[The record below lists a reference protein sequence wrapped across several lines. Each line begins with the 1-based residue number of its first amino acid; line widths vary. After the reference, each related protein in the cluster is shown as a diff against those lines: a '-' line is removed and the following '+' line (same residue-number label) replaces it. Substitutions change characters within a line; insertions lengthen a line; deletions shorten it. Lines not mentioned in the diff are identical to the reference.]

1 MEDDDTSRCTLDVYR
16 ILNVLWLLFS
26 ACFGGYV
33 GYENAKGHE
42 AGYTIFGLIWGFFVG
57 LGAGGAV
64 LVPLFQ
70 LLIRIESRC
79 LRKRHRY
86 FGATS
91 RMSAEEIGKM
101 VLSGIGLLF
110 VLYSGYFAYEQA
122 DVHPWGN
129 GILGMLV
136 GCVIAAFA
144 AGILYC
150 LFWMVMCT
158 AFAEGVGQ
166 IVRRAST
173 TTTGPGVDG
182 LALGASVAY
191 SVGVQIDEVTQ
202 V

>member
-1 MEDDDTSRCTLDVYR
+1 MEDDDTSRRTFDVYR

-26 ACFGGYV
+26 ACFGGYG
-33 GYENAKGHE
+33 GYTNAKGHE

-57 LGAGGAV
+57 VGAGKAV

-70 LLIRIESRC
+70 LLIRLEKRC
-79 LRKRHRY
+79 LRKRHQY
-86 FGATS
+86 FCYNAT
-91 RMSAEEIGKM
+91 RMSAEEIGKTA
-101 VLSGIGLLF
+101 LLGIGLLF

-136 GCVIAAFA
+136 GCVIAALA
-144 AGILYC
+144 AGLLYL
-150 LFWMVMCT
+150 LFYMVMCA
-158 AFAEGVGQ
+158 AFVEGADQ

-173 TTTGPGVDG
+173 TT
-182 LALGASVAY
+182 
-191 SVGVQIDEVTQ
+191 VTQ